1 MIEKV
6 KKVYK
11 KSFFCLC
18 FVFCFVLLH
27 HNVHA
32 GTKMALVTYNNAS
45 LRTAPGTKNPE
56 IAVLN
61 SGTKYNLADENIYT
75 GSGCSSGWYKL
86 IYNENTTGYVCASL
100 LSIVEVSSDGESPKN
115 ACETELFNLGFPSSY
130 WAGLCS
136 LKNAHP
142 NWSFQPVMTNLDWET
157 VVDKESACRK
167 SYISFASSINENY
180 IDRTCKGEY
189 ATTYYPA
196 SQQALAFYMDP
207 RNWFDE
213 KYIFQFNYLKYDD
226 SITTHYTNGV
236 RAIIGNTDFYQYN
249 LGKGNDLASITTEA
263 GKNTN
268 VSPMFLASRM
278 QKELG
283 NGTSLK
289 TLYSGDAGVYNFFNY
304 GVTDSCA
311 TSNGANNCGVAYAE
325 QRGWTTPLL
334 AIQGAAGLLAS
345 TYINVGQ
352 YTTYFQ
358 KFNVVPTVPTN
369 LYIHQYMTDITAPSA
384 ESSTTY
390 KSFSSLGILDLG
402 FVFYIPVYNNMNK
415 TINNSGNGGSG
426 DGSTSAT
433 TMDIASIVT
442 SSGYR
447 YSNGYISGIPIG
459 TDVATVISS
468 IEAISGTDAVIKTAS
483 GENITSGNIA
493 TGYKVVVTNSN
504 SREELQVIIKG
515 DTSGDGVVN
524 ALDLLQVQKQ
534 ILGSYS
540 LSGAYKLA
548 GDTSGDGAINAL
560 DLLQVQKQILGL
572 YTIAQ

>member
-1 MIEKV
+1 
-6 KKVYK
+6 
-11 KSFFCLC
+11 
-18 FVFCFVLLH
+18 
-27 HNVHA
+27 
-32 GTKMALVTYNNAS
+32 MALVTYNNAS
-45 LRTAPGTKNPE
+45 LRTAPGTKNAE

-61 SGTKYNLADENIYT
+61 SGTKYNLADETLYT

-86 IYNENTTGYVCASL
+86 IYNETTTGYVCASL
-100 LSIVEVSSDGESPKN
+100 LSIVEVSTDGATPTN
-115 ACETELFNLGFPSSY
+115 ACETELSNLGFPSSY

-136 LKNAHP
+136 LKSKHP
-142 NWSFQPVMTNLDWET
+142 NWSFQPVMTNLDWAT
-157 VVDKESACRK
+157 AVDKESACQK
-167 SYISFASSINENY
+167 SYISFASSINHDY
-180 IDRTCKGEY
+180 IDSTCKGEY
-189 ATTYYPA
+189 SSTFYPA

-213 KYIFQFNYLKYDD
+213 KYIFQFNYLKYDN
-226 SITTHYTNGV
+226 TLTNHYTNGV
-236 RAIIGNTDFYQYN
+236 KAIIKSTDFYTYN
-249 LGKGNDLASITTEA
+249 LNKGYDLAFITTEA

-289 TLYSGDAGVYNFFNY
+289 TLYSGEAGVYNFFNY

-311 TSNGANNCGVAYAE
+311 TSTGANNCGVAYAE
-325 QRGWTTPLL
+325 QRGWKTPLL
-334 AIQGAAGLLAS
+334 AIQGASNLLAS

-358 KFNVVPTVPTN
+358 KFNVVPTVSTN
-369 LYIHQYMTDITAPSA
+369 LYIHQYMADITAPSV

-390 KSFSSLGILDLG
+390 KSYSSLGILDLG
-402 FVFYIPVYNNMNK
+402 FVFYIPIYNNMNA
-415 TINNSGNGGSG
+415 TISNSANGASGN
-426 DGSTSAT
+426 GSTSAT

-447 YSNGYISGIPIG
+447 YSGGYISGIKLG
-459 TDVATVISS
+459 TDVSTVISS
-468 IEAISGTDAVIKTAS
+468 IEAISGTDVVVKNAS
-483 GENITSGNIA
+483 GTNVTSGKIG

-504 SREELQVIIKG
+504 KSEELKVVIKG

-540 LSGAYKLA
+540 LSGANKLA

>member
-1 MIEKV
+1 MH
-6 KKVYK
+6 K
-11 KSFFCLC
+11 KSLLILILVTSFLFFST
-18 FVFCFVLLH
+18 
-27 HNVHA
+27 NVSA

-45 LRTAPGTKNPE
+45 LRTGPGTKNKE

-61 SGTKYNLADENIYT
+61 SGTKYNLADEEKYT

-86 IYNENTTGYVCASL
+86 IYNETTTGYVCASL
-100 LSIVEVSSDGESPKN
+100 LSIVEVSSDGEIPKN
-115 ACETELFNLGFPSSY
+115 ACEKELSDLGFPSSY

-136 LKNAHP
+136 LKEKHT
-142 NWSFQPVMTNLDWET
+142 NWSFKPVMTNLDWST
-157 VVDKESACRK
+157 AVDKESACRK
-167 SYISFASSINENY
+167 SYISFASSINNNY
-180 IDRTCKGEY
+180 IDTTCKGEY
-189 ATTYYPA
+189 ANTYYPA

-213 KYIFQFNYLKYDD
+213 KYIFQFNYLKYD
-226 SITTHYTNGV
+226 SSMQTYYPNGV
-236 RAIIGNTDFYQYN
+236 KGIIQNTDFYKYN
-249 LGKGNDLASITTEA
+249 LGKGQDLAAITTEA
-263 GKNTN
+263 GKNTE
-268 VSPMFLASRM
+268 VSPIFLASRM

-283 NGTSLK
+283 TGTSLK
-289 TLYSGDAGVYNFFNY
+289 TLYSGEAGVYNFFNF

-311 TSNGANNCGVAYAE
+311 TSTGPNNCGVAYAE

-334 AIQGAAGLLAS
+334 AIQGASNLLAS

-384 ESSTTY
+384 ESATTY
-390 KSFSSLGILDLG
+390 KSYSSLGILDLG
-402 FVFYIPVYNNMNK
+402 FVFCIPVYKDMDA
-415 TINNSGNGGSG
+415 TISNSGNGATG
-426 DGSTSAT
+426 DSSSTAT

-447 YSNGYISGIPIG
+447 YASGYISGIPLG
-459 TDVATVISS
+459 TDASTVISS
-468 IEAISGTDAVIKTAS
+468 IEAISGVDVVIKNLS
-483 GENITSGNIA
+483 GDSINSGNVG
-493 TGYKVVVTNSN
+493 TGYKVVVTNST
-504 SREELQVIIKG
+504 ETKELPVVIKG
-515 DTSGDGVVN
+515 DTSGDGVIN

-540 LSGAYKLA
+540 LSDANKLA
-548 GDTSGDGAINAL
+548 GDTSGDGVINAL
-560 DLLQVQKQILGL
+560 DLLQIQKQILGL